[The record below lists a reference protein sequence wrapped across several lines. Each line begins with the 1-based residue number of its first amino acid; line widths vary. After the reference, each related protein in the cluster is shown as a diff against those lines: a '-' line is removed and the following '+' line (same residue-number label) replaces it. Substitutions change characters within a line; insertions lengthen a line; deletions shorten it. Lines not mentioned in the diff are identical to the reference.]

1 MLLIVAFKATALD
14 SGECISTSKE
24 LGTSTYTIETDD
36 SNVLSTL
43 EVKKAT

>member
-1 MLLIVAFKATALD
+1 MFLIVAFKATALD

-24 LGTSTYTIETDD
+24 LGTTYTIETDD